1 MQGWVSRAPN
11 ASFVRATHNT
21 LLFLVFGCAA
31 LCAADLG
38 HAVVAA
44 LTRFGLAIGPY
55 GSYNHGAV
63 IPALLAAGACAL
75 LAFLNIVG
83 QAIAR
88 ATRLRGD
95 WLSHVAAMLAQA
107 STLRIAPAVFIGQLL
122 VLFAMESAEQIAAL
136 GHPLGLIASFG
147 GPLLFVLAIHAIAAL
162 IVVAALLQACRA
174 LMLAAQ
180 VIADAARPMLRLS
193 VNTSPALPNV
203 RRLLV
208 QLWSETGQLAPLAT
222 RIANRPPPPQIFAA

>member
-1 MQGWVSRAPN
+1 MRA
-11 ASFVRATHNT
+11 AHNIV
-21 LLFLVFGCAA
+21 FLSVFGCAA

-38 HAVVAA
+38 HAAVAA

-55 GSYNHGAV
+55 SSYNHSAV
-63 IPALLAAGACAL
+63 VPALLAAGACAL

-88 ATRLRGD
+88 ATRLDGD
-95 WLSHVAAMLAQA
+95 WLSYVAARIAQA
-107 STLRIAPAVFIGQLL
+107 STLRIAPAVFIVQVL

-147 GPLLFVLAIHAIAAL
+147 GPLLFVLAVHAIAAL

-180 VIADAARPMLRLS
+180 AIADAARPMLRLS
-193 VNTSPALPNV
+193 VNTSSATPNE
-203 RRLLV
+203 RRFLV
-208 QLWSETGQLAPLAT
+208 QVWSETGHLAPLAT
-222 RIANRPPPPQIFAA
+222 RIANRPPPPQISAA